1 MKELKLK
8 ATARGTGKKGLAEI
22 VDTSVPGV
30 VYGREFKSTP
40 VATDLVALTKLFH
53 EAGSN
58 HVVGLDIDGKT
69 QDVLFKEVQFDPVT
83 SDIRHFDLYAI
94 VKGEKIKAEVPVE
107 AIGDSPAVVKGAQ
120 LAVNVEM
127 VEVECIP
134 SKLPDHFELDISVIE
149 EIGDT
154 LHIYDIIVDDD
165 VTILDDPETT
175 VFKAE
180 EIREMIIEEDEP
192 EEVEGEEGEEGE
204 EGAEGEEGGAS
215 EGSDAEGEAKETG
228 EAKE

>member
-8 ATARGTGKKGLAEI
+8 ATTRGTGKKGLFELGDA
-22 VDTSVPGV
+22 TVPGV
-30 VYGREFKSTP
+30 VYGREVKSTP
-40 VATDLVALTKLFH
+40 VATDRVTLTKLFN

-58 HVVGLDIDGKT
+58 RIVGLDIDGKT

-94 VKGEKIKAEVPVE
+94 VKGEKIKAEVPVN

-134 SKLPDHFELDISVIE
+134 SKLPDHFELDISSIE

-154 LHIYDIIVDDD
+154 LHIYDIVVDDD

-180 EIREMIIEEDEP
+180 EIREMVIEDETP
-192 EEVEGEEGEEGE
+192 EEVEGEEGEEGDETE
-204 EGAEGEEGGAS
+204 EGGEEGEQGDGES
-215 EGSDAEGEAKETG
+215 EETSESKE
-228 EAKE
+228 

>member
-8 ATARGTGKKGLAEI
+8 ATARGTGKKGLFELS
-22 VDTSVPGV
+22 DRTVPGV

-40 VATDLVALTKLFH
+40 VATDRVALTKLFN

-58 HVVGLDIDGKT
+58 RVVGLDIDGAT

-94 VKGEKIKAEVPVE
+94 VKGEKIKAQVPVN
-107 AIGDSPAVVKGAQ
+107 AIGDSPAVVKGAN
-120 LAVNVEM
+120 LVAVIEM
-127 VEVECIP
+127 VEVECVP
-134 SKLPDHFELDISVIE
+134 SKLPDRFELDISSIE

-154 LHIYDIIVDDD
+154 LHIYDIVVDDD
-165 VTILDDPETT
+165 VMILDDPETT

-180 EIREMIIEEDEP
+180 EIREMAIEVEP
-192 EEVEGEEGEEGE
+192 EEAEVEGEEGGE
-204 EGAEGEEGGAS
+204 DQGDSETAKEAS
-215 EGSDAEGEAKETG
+215 EAKE
-228 EAKE
+228 